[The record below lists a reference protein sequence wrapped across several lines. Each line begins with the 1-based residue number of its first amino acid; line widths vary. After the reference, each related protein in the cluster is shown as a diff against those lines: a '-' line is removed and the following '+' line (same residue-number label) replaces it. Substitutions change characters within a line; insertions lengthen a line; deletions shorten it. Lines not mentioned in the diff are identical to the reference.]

1 MSSFQFRTSRRGY
14 SSEKKDILLDEMGAL
29 DLYKFCPIFGIRNL
43 LLYTI
48 ICQPQHSPG
57 HSLEKFV
64 GIPNY
69 GQYKRFFLKIHS
81 SIKFS
86 FKLVLKKCTMY
97 L

>member
-64 GIPNY
+64 FQIMANINL
-69 GQYKRFFLKIHS
+69 FF
-81 SIKFS
+81 
-86 FKLVLKKCTMY
+86 
-97 L
+97 

>member
-1 MSSFQFRTSRRGY
+1 
-14 SSEKKDILLDEMGAL
+14 MGAL

-69 GQYKRFFLKIHS
+69 GQHKPFFLKIHS

-97 L
+97 LWAFCFHPFIITVFFMKNSRRN